1 MSQNIKRRNNMSK
14 TIITCAL
21 TGAGDTKKKSP
32 YVPGTPKKIAEDAIQ
47 AAKAGAAIVHIHV
60 RDPETGNISHDP
72 KLYREVVERIRDSKT
87 DVVLNITA
95 GGGGDW
101 VPSEDDPTIG
111 GEGTSMQTPKERHHP
126 VEELLPEICTRSE
139 ERRVGKECRSRG
151 CRCSTEER
159 QSRQDHA

>member
-1 MSQNIKRRNNMSK
+1 
-14 TIITCAL
+14 
-21 TGAGDTKKKSP
+21 
-32 YVPGTPKKIAEDAIQ
+32 
-47 AAKAGAAIVHIHV
+47 IHV
-60 RDPETGNISHDP
+60 RDPETGNISHHP

-126 VEELLPEICTRSE
+126 VEELLPEICTLDIGSINCTYFRKQFFY
-139 ERRVGKECRSRG
+139 RRMTFFWRLLI
-151 CRCSTEER
+151 CS
-159 QSRQDHA
+159 